1 MYCAYAEV
9 GKFQIKVEKCQIK
22 VGKTFVLETV
32 VATEA
37 ASKAGQRKTSHG
49 ARSRAQLKHRQQR
62 STRERLRIIDVEKE
76 IQSDPWA
83 CMMIRRGG
91 ARGSFQSNTVMNT
104 PSKKRSLCCTSG
116 VMARMCKRY
125 KPGD

>member
-62 STRERLRIIDVEKE
+62 STRERLRIIDVDKE
-76 IQSDPWA
+76 IKSDRRTYA
-83 CMMIRRGG
+83 ATRGG
-91 ARGSFQSNTVMNT
+91 GANGS
-104 PSKKRSLCCTSG
+104 
-116 VMARMCKRY
+116 
-125 KPGD
+125 